1 MKTYGKQRLFEV
13 MGRLDGTF
21 KPRLYEGNDAE
32 DPNQYANPDAGKEY
46 PNPSQ
51 KDNKEDNQVRE
62 FLAQQLNILDWDS
75 AEGQQKRKQVADAA
89 MNAATQIEN
98 VVKSSVSGPEK
109 AAKVQTLLTGTGI
122 FSTLLG
128 LWGLLSNTHR
138 VTYSL
143 LDKAKNWLHG
153 GEPLTNHIEWGG
165 TFFLKVAFL
174 LLILKIIHKLLYKG
188 TVLQNDV
195 NSIWN
200 YIRGIIGAIT
210 GKGNVQE
217 SLVSLGDQKML
228 KEMLEYDPSLNEDEN
243 EFLPISAPEGSP
255 DDKLF
260 MDIVNQGIDS
270 SLEGFTKSKFEIK
283 NGSLGNRRI
292 FNFHKSELPIVLRRL
307 EDMGTPEAQQWKQD
321 IEDYEKNVG
330 EISEEITTGKGN
342 SAEGLIFD
350 FPGHARQSNPVDSP
364 QYQWYVKV
372 LNFVN
377 GNNNVYEKAELIE
390 FFQNNFIGMDYDVLQ
405 TPAEA
410 VSWWLSPEH
419 QEFIK
424 DELNS

>member
-13 MGRLDGTF
+13 MGRLDKSF
-21 KPRLYEGNDAE
+21 KP
-32 DPNQYANPDAGKEY
+32 K
-46 PNPSQ
+46 
-51 KDNKEDNQVRE
+51 
-62 FLAQQLNILDWDS
+62 
-75 AEGQQKRKQVADAA
+75 
-89 MNAATQIEN
+89 
-98 VVKSSVSGPEK
+98 
-109 AAKVQTLLTGTGI
+109 
-122 FSTLLG
+122 
-128 LWGLLSNTHR
+128 
-138 VTYSL
+138 
-143 LDKAKNWLHG
+143 
-153 GEPLTNHIEWGG
+153 
-165 TFFLKVAFL
+165 
-174 LLILKIIHKLLYKG
+174 
-188 TVLQNDV
+188 
-195 NSIWN
+195 
-200 YIRGIIGAIT
+200 
-210 GKGNVQE
+210 
-217 SLVSLGDQKML
+217 
-228 KEMLEYDPSLNEDEN
+228 LNEDDRSDFQQKIQNGDVWLEYYGPSGSKEYTDGEN
-243 EFLPISAPEGSP
+243 WYNRGGQSLRDPQEYDRGGEGYTPFGDEGDGMYESTDSNSEFLPISAPEGSP

-260 MDIVNQGIDS
+260 MDVVNQGIDS

-410 VSWWLSPEH
+410 VSWWLSPEQ